1 MAEDSFTLIL
11 IYGLC
16 DPRSG
21 CLRYIGQ
28 SKRLHKRFWR
38 HCNPQPHD
46 RSHRGCWL
54 RGLRNAGLEPDLV
67 VLEEATSATAAIIEA
82 FWIASLRAAGADL
95 VNTTD
100 GEQAPSRRG
109 YALTPEHRAKI
120 SAAHIGIRP
129 DATTR
134 EKMRAARKNYRW
146 SEATRTKIS
155 NTRASK
161 CLHPKPVTHNT
172 PAAYQRGCRCD
183 ACVAAI
189 RASGTV
195 YRQRKSAARPPRP
208 LPQHGTTATYWS
220 GCRCNECKAVAA
232 SYVTARKKLRGK
244 ESVASS
250 ESVLVNR
257 EVRLTLRRNRAL
269 ELVRQYGHV
278 STLMLAHEFGLSTS
292 TFESVMR
299 TLVAEG
305 VLRAAGN
312 LGYVLVTRIRARQM
326 PRGRLAP
333 HHPPQ
338 TPIE

>member
-1 MAEDSFTLIL
+1 MAEDILIL

-28 SKRLHKRFWR
+28 SKRLGKRFWR
-38 HCNPQPHD
+38 HCNPPPRD

-54 RGLRNAGLEPDLV
+54 RGLRNAGLAPELV
-67 VLEEATSATAAIIEA
+67 VLEEATSETAAIIEA

-109 YALTPEHRAKI
+109 FALTPGHRAKI

-134 EKMRAARKNYRW
+134 EKLRAARKNYRW
-146 SEATRTKIS
+146 SEATRTKVS

-161 CLHPKPVTHNT
+161 CLHPKPVTHGT
-172 PAAYQRGCRCD
+172 AAAYQRGCRCD

-189 RASGTV
+189 RAAGAV
-195 YRQRKSAARPPRP
+195 YRQRKAAARPPRP

-220 GCRCNECKAVAA
+220 GCRCDACKAVAV
-232 SYVTARKKLRGK
+232 SYATARKKLRGT
-244 ESVASS
+244 ERVPPS
-250 ESVLVNR
+250 ERVLANR
-257 EVRLTLRRNRAL
+257 QVRLTLRRNSAL
-269 ELVRQYGHV
+269 ELVRQHGHV
-278 STLMLAHEFGLSTS
+278 STQMLAHAFGLSAS
-292 TFESVMR
+292 TFEPVMR

-305 VLRAAGN
+305 VLRAAGK
-312 LGYVLVTRIRARQM
+312 LGYVLATRVRARQM
-326 PRGRLAP
+326 PRGRLAS

-338 TPIE
+338 T